1 MFPSLPAHNPTD
13 SAIKNLSK
21 AIPARPDE
29 NPDNAGI
36 RAGFTFLGQFIDHDI
51 TFDASSPLIGE
62 NDPNDHTS
70 AASAKLDLDSIYDE
84 GPAAAPEYYDP
95 NDPKKLRLVVN
106 SLGVL
111 DVPRDSNDRALIPDG
126 RNDQTVILLQLHIVF
141 CRFHNAMVD
150 HVRGLG
156 VPEEEVFE
164 TARRLVRWHYQWVVV
179 NQFLPTVVHP
189 TVVNQVLVT
198 VGGVPTVQNQYYLPT
213 FGNPYAPVEFTVAA
227 YRSFHSIVRDR
238 YRVNPLRSTVGLL
251 GRFDN
256 SLIGGRQLP
265 ADLVIEWGNFFPVPG
280 SNLNPQLTKKLDRR
294 LSNPLKQL
302 PLHVYAVS
310 GHRNLAERNMLRAR
324 SFGLPAG
331 QDVAAAMG
339 ATVIPHS
346 QFGLADTGWEGK
358 TPLWYYILGEAEFT
372 QNGSRLGTVGARI
385 VTEVL
390 LGMMAADPNAYLA
403 AEPTF
408 QPAPP
413 IAPAQASFEMGNL
426 LQFAGSA

>member
-1 MFPSLPAHNPTD
+1 MFPGLPAHNPTD
-13 SAIKNLSK
+13 AAIKNLSK
-21 AIPARPDE
+21 AIPALPDE

-51 TFDASSPLIGE
+51 TFDASSPLIGQ
-62 NDPNDHTS
+62 NDPNAHIS
-70 AASAKLDLDSIYDE
+70 AASAKLDLDSIYDA
-84 GPAAAPEYYDP
+84 GPVESPQYYDP
-95 NDPKKLRLVVN
+95 NDSKKIRLVVN

-111 DVPRDSNDRALIPDG
+111 DVPRDQNNKALLPDS
-126 RNDQTVILLQLHIVF
+126 RNDQTVILLQLHIAF

-150 HVRGLG
+150 HVRSQG
-156 VPEEEVFE
+156 VSEDDVFE

-179 NQFLPTVVHP
+179 KHFLPTVAHQ
-189 TVVNQVLVT
+189 TVVGQVLVD
-198 VGGVPTVQNQYYLPT
+198 VGGIPTVQNLYYNPT

-227 YRSFHSIVRDR
+227 YRAFHSIVRDR
-238 YRVNPLRSTVGLL
+238 YRVNPLRSSVGLL

-265 ADLVIEWGNFFPVPG
+265 PDLVIEWQNFFPIPG
-280 SNLNPQLTKKLDRR
+280 ISTTPQATKKLDRR

-302 PLHVYAVS
+302 PLEVYAVS
-310 GHRNLAERNMLRAR
+310 GNRNLAERNMLRAR

-331 QDVAAAMG
+331 QDVAAFMG
-339 ATVIPHS
+339 QEVIPHS
-346 QFGLADTGWEGK
+346 QFGLPDTGWEGK
-358 TPLWYYILGEAEFT
+358 TPLWFYILGEAEFT
-372 QNGSRLGTVGARI
+372 QNGSRLGPVGARI

-390 LGMMAADPNAYLA
+390 LGMMAADPDAYLA

-413 IAPAQASFEMGNL
+413 IAPSLGNFAMGDL
-426 LQFAGSA
+426 LKFAGAA